1 MKQVG
6 IEIFYKCC
14 SKSETSHFYVAMK
27 SKEVRDKFYESILQQ
42 PNLTLTSVE
51 PEIITL
57 KWQNRAISN
66 YEYLLYLNRWFCF
79 SILTYIHLNINKNN
93 PKKTVGENFKS
104 KLYNI
109 NENYFSLADRSFND
123 LTQYPVFPW
132 VLSNYISKTLD
143 LKDSKS
149 YRDLTKPIGALN
161 EERLERLKERT
172 LEMPEPKFLYGS
184 HYSAPGF
191 VIFYLVRKYPHYML
205 CLQNG
210 RFDHPDR
217 MFNR

>member
-66 YEYLLYLNRWFCF
+66 YEYLLYLNR
-79 SILTYIHLNINKNN
+79 
-93 PKKTVGENFKS
+93 
-104 KLYNI
+104 
-109 NENYFSLADRSFND
+109 
-123 LTQYPVFPW
+123 
-132 VLSNYISKTLD
+132 
-143 LKDSKS
+143 
-149 YRDLTKPIGALN
+149 
-161 EERLERLKERT
+161 
-172 LEMPEPKFLYGS
+172 
-184 HYSAPGF
+184 
-191 VIFYLVRKYPHYML
+191 
-205 CLQNG
+205 
-210 RFDHPDR
+210 
-217 MFNR
+217 

>member
-1 MKQVG
+1 M
-6 IEIFYKCC
+6 
-14 SKSETSHFYVAMK
+14 
-27 SKEVRDKFYESILQQ
+27 
-42 PNLTLTSVE
+42 
-51 PEIITL
+51 
-57 KWQNRAISN
+57 
-66 YEYLLYLNRWFCF
+66 
-79 SILTYIHLNINKNN
+79 
-93 PKKTVGENFKS
+93 
-104 KLYNI
+104 YNI